1 MPGSPDVTTQTGS
14 KPMGLLDHLEELRKR
29 IFYSLIAVGVGAVG
43 GFFVAQRVL
52 DLLTRPVGNLVFLSP
67 SEALV
72 VQLKVAL
79 VAGTLVVSPVVFY
92 QFWRF
97 VRPALRRNEAK
108 YVTWAVTL
116 STLFFLGGVAFA
128 YFIMVPFAMKFL
140 LSWESEKLHAM
151 ISISNYVNTVGAFLL
166 ATGLI
171 FQMPVVIFFLT
182 KLRVV
187 TPRLLLKGQR
197 VAIVVIFIVAAIVS
211 PPDVFSQVVMAVPML
226 VLFYLSLLGSFL
238 AAGRRRAEEPRE

>member
-1 MPGSPDVTTQTGS
+1 
-14 KPMGLLDHLEELRKR
+14 MGLLDHLEELRKR
-29 IFYSLIAVGVGAVG
+29 IFYSLIATGIGAVG

-79 VAGTLVVSPVVFY
+79 VTGLLVVSPVVFY

-108 YVTWAVTL
+108 YVTWAVIL
-116 STLFFLGGVAFA
+116 STLFFLGGVALA

-187 TPRLLLKGQR
+187 TPRLLVKGQR

-226 VLFYLSLLGSFL
+226 VLFYLSLLGSFI
-238 AAGRRRAEEPRE
+238 AAGRRGAEASRE

>member
-1 MPGSPDVTTQTGS
+1 MTTQTGS
-14 KPMGLLDHLEELRKR
+14 KPMGFLDHLEELRKR
-29 IFYSLIAVGVGAVG
+29 IFYSLIAAGVGAVG

-52 DLLTRPVGNLVFLSP
+52 DLLTRPVGELVFLSP

-79 VAGTLVVSPVVFY
+79 VTGLLVVSPVIFY

-108 YVTWAVTL
+108 YITWAVIL

-151 ISISNYVNTVGAFLL
+151 ISISSYVNTVGAFLF
-166 ATGLI
+166 AAGLI

-182 KLRVV
+182 KLRVL
-187 TPRLLLKGQR
+187 TPRLLLKSQR
-197 VAIVVIFIVAAIVS
+197 VAIVVILIVAAIVS
-211 PPDVFSQVVMAVPML
+211 PPDVFSQVMMAVPML
-226 VLFYLSLLGSFL
+226 VLFYVSVLGSFV
-238 AAGRRRAEEPRE
+238 AAGRGRVEPSRD